1 MAGIRRIGASSG
13 LGPIT
18 KLHAF
23 SVNQKGQLVYTTQ
36 ELTAETSINTQDEN
50 GNERFDQYHV
60 GPASMR
66 YAFNDRG
73 KFVIKVDE

>member
-1 MAGIRRIGASSG
+1 MATIRRIGTASG
-13 LGPIT
+13 LGPIS

-23 SVNQKGQLVYTTQ
+23 KVNAKGQLVYTTQ
-36 ELTAETSINTQDEN
+36 ELGDDTSINTQDEN